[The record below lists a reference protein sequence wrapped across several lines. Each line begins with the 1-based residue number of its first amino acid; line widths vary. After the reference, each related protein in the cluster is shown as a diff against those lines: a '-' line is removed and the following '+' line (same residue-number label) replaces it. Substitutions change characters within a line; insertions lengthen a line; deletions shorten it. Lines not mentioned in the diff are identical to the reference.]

1 MKASKKDFSLTVLRR
16 VENIVA
22 THGMLKQNDS
32 VLIGVSGGPDS
43 VALLHVLRLL
53 VPRFSLML
61 GVAHLN
67 HCLRGHAS
75 DKDAEFV
82 KSIAG
87 RLNLPF
93 YIHKEDVRTYQI
105 ENRLSPE
112 EAGRRVRYTF
122 LNTVARTHRFNRIA
136 LGHHADDN
144 AELVLMNLLRG
155 SGPTGL
161 SGIPPVR
168 DGKII
173 RPLIKIRRSE
183 IIRFLNQNRLRYIS
197 DSSNQD
203 MSYLRN
209 SVRHRLIPMLQQSYN
224 PKIPETL
231 NRLSSIMRSEEA
243 WIEDVIHPLFK
254 SSVLTAQNDHINFSV
269 AVLRRFHPA
278 VQRRIIRKGIS
289 RIKGDL
295 RRIAFTHI
303 DAVIRILNKGP
314 AHGSLDLPDD
324 IRIRRIRDN
333 LYISKEKRA
342 LHRLGTKNDHFR
354 PPLFEHEITAPV
366 SVFIKEIFA
375 RIDFNEMNIKDI
387 PDVRF
392 AGQYTVFF
400 DKDTVSFPMILRN
413 FRPGDRF
420 RPLGLG
426 GTQKLKKFFIDR
438 KIPRNERVKCPILL
452 SRGKIIWV
460 AGHRIDESVRLKSS
474 TRTVLKVELFLA

>member
-1 MKASKKDFSLTVLRR
+1 MKVSEKDFSHTVLRK
-16 VENIVA
+16 VENTVT
-22 THGMLKQNDS
+22 THGMLKQDDS

-53 VPRFSLML
+53 TPRFSLTV

-82 KSIAG
+82 KSIAE
-87 RLNLPF
+87 RLNLPC

-112 EAGRRVRYTF
+112 EAGRRIRYAF
-122 LNTVARTHRFNRIA
+122 LNTVARTNRFNRIA

-183 IIRFLNQNRLRYIS
+183 IIHFLNQNRLRYIS
-197 DSSNQD
+197 DSSNQE
-203 MSYLRN
+203 MRYLRN
-209 SVRHRLIPMLQQSYN
+209 SVRHRLIPMLQKGYN

-243 WIEDVIHPLFK
+243 WIEDVIHPLFE
-254 SSVLTAQNDHINFSV
+254 SSVSTAQNDHINFSV
-269 AVLRRFHPA
+269 SVLRRFHA
-278 VQRRIIRKGIS
+278 AAQRRIIRKGIS
-289 RIKGDL
+289 KIKGDL
-295 RRIAFTHI
+295 RRIAFAHI
-303 DAVIRILNKGP
+303 DDVIRLLNKEP
-314 AHGSLDLPDD
+314 AHGSLDLPGG
-324 IRIRRIRDN
+324 IRIRRIRDE

-342 LHRLGTKNDHFR
+342 LRRLDTKNDHFQ
-354 PPLFEHEITAPV
+354 PPVFEYEITAPE
-366 SVFIKEIFA
+366 SVFIKEIHA
-375 RIDFNEMNIKDI
+375 RIDFTEMNIQDI
-387 PDVRF
+387 PDVRC

-400 DKDTVSFPMILRN
+400 DKDTVNFPMILRN
-413 FRPGDRF
+413 FRQGDRF

-438 KIPRNERVKCPILL
+438 KIPRDERVKCPILL

-460 AGHRIDESVRLKSS
+460 AGHRIDESVRLTSS